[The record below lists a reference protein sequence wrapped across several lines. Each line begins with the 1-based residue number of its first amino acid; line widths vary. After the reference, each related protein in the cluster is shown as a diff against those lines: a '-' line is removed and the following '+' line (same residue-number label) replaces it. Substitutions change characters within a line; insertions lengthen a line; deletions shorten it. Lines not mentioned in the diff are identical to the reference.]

1 MPASAEMI
9 WDSALSLL
17 RRRVA
22 AETGNLWFQPVRATD
37 LTHDCI
43 TLEVADEFSSAWL
56 AERHL
61 GVLREVLSQAAHR
74 PLEVRFQ
81 VGAGGVLNG
90 LPASAGTPGNSEAE
104 RPGAGTP
111 ASPRT
116 GGFTSSYRFDSFVVG
131 AGNDFAHAA
140 ALAAAR
146 TPGRTYNPLF
156 LYGGVGLGKTHLLHA
171 ISGHLA
177 DNNKRARVMY
187 RSSEEFT
194 NQYIESLQK
203 NELTRF
209 RNTCRQADVLLIDDV
224 QFLAGKE
231 RIQEE
236 FFHTFNALYDADK
249 QIVLTCDRPAA
260 ELLNLQRRLL
270 SRFEGGLVA
279 GLDSPDLETREAI
292 LHKKQESLGIKLPE
306 EIIQF
311 IAGCIRTNVRRLE
324 GALVRVA
331 SYARLIGQQL
341 TVQAVEGLLSDLWY
355 EKGRSPISI
364 ESIQDTVARRFD
376 LRRAELTGKRRPER
390 IAFPRQIAMCL
401 ARKLTDCSLSIIG
414 EAFGGRDHGTVLH
427 ACRVIKDRMEVDA
440 RVREVVLG
448 LEKLC
453 LR

>member
-61 GVLREVLSQAAHR
+61 GVLREVLSQAAQR

-171 ISGHLA
+171 ISGYLA